1 MKLDN
6 IQIQHFRN
14 LHDVVINPSPS
25 INVLVGPNGS
35 GKSSLL
41 EAIHYLGFGRSFR
54 TSKHK
59 HVVQY
64 EQQNFTVFSK
74 CSLNDSVCKLG
85 ISRSLSDET
94 VVSVDGRRSNR
105 IADLVSLV
113 PLQIFTPQ
121 SSDILVGSPKLRRRY
136 LDWGLFHVEHS
147 FLSLANNYTKS
158 LKHKNALLRTSK
170 LDAHHEQQN
179 TYWASEISRLGQDL
193 SLMRTNYL
201 DRLKLHINS
210 NLEQFLPEFNIEI
223 SYYRGWERGLTLHES
238 LSKNYEKDRKNG
250 FTSVG
255 SHKADLKLKADGVV
269 ASETMSRG
277 QLRMLMAALQLAQT
291 QLLYQELGRTCV
303 FLLDDIGAEL
313 DESKRELFIDS
324 LLESNNQLF
333 VTAIETKQLE
343 FMKKYNHI
351 KMFHVEHGQVKEE
364 I

>member
-14 LHDVVINPSPS
+14 LHDVVIDPSPS

-54 TSKHK
+54 TSRHK
-59 HVVQY
+59 NVVQY
-64 EQQNFTVFSK
+64 EQPRFTVFSK
-74 CSLNDSVCKLG
+74 CSLNDAVFKLG
-85 ISRSLSDET
+85 ISRSLNDET
-94 VVSVDGRRSNR
+94 VVSVNGCRSNR
-105 IADLVSLV
+105 VADLVSLV

-121 SSDILVGSPKLRRRY
+121 SSDMLVGSPKLRRRY
-136 LDWGLFHVEHS
+136 MDWGLFHVEHS
-147 FLSLANNYTKS
+147 FLSLANNYAKS
-158 LKHKNALLRTSK
+158 LKHKNALLRINK
-170 LDAHHEQQN
+170 IDEHHQEQS
-179 TYWASEISRLGQDL
+179 TYWANELSRMGQDL
-193 SLMRTNYL
+193 SVMRINYL

-210 NLEQFLPEFNIEI
+210 NLKQFLPEFNVEI
-223 SYYRGWERGLTLHES
+223 SYYRGWEKGLTLDEA
-238 LSKNYEKDRKNG
+238 LLKNYEKDRKNG

-255 SHKADLKLKADGVV
+255 SHKADLKLKADGVA

-291 QLLYQELGRTCV
+291 QLLYKEMGRSCV
-303 FLLDDIGAEL
+303 FLLDDVGAEL
-313 DESKRELFIDS
+313 DESKRELFIDN
-324 LLESNNQLF
+324 LLESDNQLF
-333 VTAIETKQLE
+333 VTAIEMKQLE
-343 FMKKYNHI
+343 FMKKYKYK